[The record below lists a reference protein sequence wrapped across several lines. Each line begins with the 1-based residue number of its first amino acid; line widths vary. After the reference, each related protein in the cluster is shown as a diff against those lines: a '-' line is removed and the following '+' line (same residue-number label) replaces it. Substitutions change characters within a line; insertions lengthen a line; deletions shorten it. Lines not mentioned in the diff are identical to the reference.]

1 MLKTDILQPSAS
13 FQPYFSAPIL
23 KMYIY
28 KITHSLIINN
38 LQNQNVHHGFLEVKY
53 KPSNFASSN

>member
-1 MLKTDILQPSAS
+1 MLKADILLPSAS

-38 LQNQNVHHGFLEVKY
+38 LQNQNVHHGFLEVK
-53 KPSNFASSN
+53 